1 MQINSLE
8 SRPLQNPNPQVI
20 SKDGEEILIVCAQFR
35 LHHLNH
41 NNSDER
47 SEFLRVL
54 RSLEPSP
61 VPYRRVYHLE
71 ISAHDLKKWLAA
83 IPSAATCKNSI
94 PMQMPEFGNRVTF
107 TERML
112 DVVVPLSLATSLGS
126 RGWSNLTSFG
136 WSEVTWSNSRA
147 VDSAAAAVKRRDD
160 RR

>member
-8 SRPLQNPNPQVI
+8 SRPLQNLNPQVI

-61 VPYRRVYHLE
+61 VPYRRVYRGRNFHP
-71 ISAHDLKKWLAA
+71 AAQVLA
-83 IPSAATCKNSI
+83 SRS
-94 PMQMPEFGNRVTF
+94 GNF
-107 TERML
+107 S
-112 DVVVPLSLATSLGS
+112 P
-126 RGWSNLTSFG
+126 
-136 WSEVTWSNSRA
+136 
-147 VDSAAAAVKRRDD
+147 
-160 RR
+160 